1 MSEDLVVAFLLI
13 SLLYMVYVLYLS
25 VHLIPV
31 NPIREDG
38 LNPKSRKR
46 IMPDLLTEPPA
57 IDPVYE
63 ARVYCNIPTIAERS
77 MEGHAPHYF
86 KLVSVQV
93 LIRHGDRYP
102 LYVIPKTKRP
112 DIDCMLLPSR
122 KPSHPQLEAFI
133 KYMSKGSAAQMDG
146 SLSSLPRYP
155 SHSLCEMGELTQTV
169 RDLTV

>member
-1 MSEDLVVAFLLI
+1 MLFRNRFLFLLALAALLAFL
-13 SLLYMVYVLYLS
+13 SLSLQFL
-25 VHLIPV
+25 HLIPV

-63 ARVYCNIPTIAERS
+63 AHIYCNIPTIAERS

-102 LYVIPKTKRP
+102 LYAIPKTKRP

-122 KPSHPQLEAFI
+122 
-133 KYMSKGSAAQMDG
+133 
-146 SLSSLPRYP
+146 
-155 SHSLCEMGELTQTV
+155 
-169 RDLTV
+169 

>member
-1 MSEDLVVAFLLI
+1 M
-13 SLLYMVYVLYLS
+13 YVLYLS

-77 MEGHAPHYF
+77 MEG
-86 KLVSVQV
+86 KLCVNANNSLVACFYV
-93 LIRHGDRYP
+93 L
-102 LYVIPKTKRP
+102 
-112 DIDCMLLPSR
+112 S
-122 KPSHPQLEAFI
+122 LERI
-133 KYMSKGSAAQMDG
+133 T
-146 SLSSLPRYP
+146 LCTVSSLVLGECTANASWLLNYVK
-155 SHSLCEMGELTQTV
+155 SFEICSSSFFSFVSSLLS
-169 RDLTV
+169 